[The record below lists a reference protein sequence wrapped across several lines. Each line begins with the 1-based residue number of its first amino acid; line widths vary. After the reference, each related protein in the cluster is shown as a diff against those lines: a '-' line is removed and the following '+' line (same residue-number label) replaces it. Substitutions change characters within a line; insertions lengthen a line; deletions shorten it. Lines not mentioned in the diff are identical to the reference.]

1 MMENMIEI
9 FRIPGSKF
17 DPFLTHFQGSLRCS
31 MLEIREAQ
39 AATVQHSQHFDLN
52 LANSD
57 FKEDVSLWPAW
68 KLCWFHNPG
77 FSNPDELSW
86 FEDGDAD

>member
-31 MLEIREAQ
+31 MPEIREAQ

-57 FKEDVSLWPAW
+57 FKEDVSL
-68 KLCWFHNPG
+68 
-77 FSNPDELSW
+77 
-86 FEDGDAD
+86 